1 MEKEKSQPDF
11 NVQADKEKTVVRDEG
26 EKKEQIEPNGGQEAE
41 TKANDLPPG
50 SNGEYGN
57 DLELVVAAEALTQLT
72 MPKRDRVGSQDEHES
87 TPSTANS
94 EETYCETGPVEGNGD
109 QQGLQHP
116 FVKHVNRVSKHPL
129 VTNAVKYYENSK
141 RNYGAFNYAAGIV
154 EKAAIPMVNKIELN
168 LNNRHARELKKRER
182 ADKNALVRA
191 CRTDKKNAEAGGANS
206 EINDTQDPEKS
217 PAFEIQRQKKRRLS
231 ASEDVNQNINK
242 RVTLETKK
250 RLQFC
255 LYLLRLANERINN
268 KVNLLQLQITEKEK
282 ESREQASQN
291 NAADTASEANSN
303 DLSRNPEAETK
314 TEIITTV
321 KKIINVI
328 SNFRPS
334 SLRTT
339 PLSPVNSE
347 PDVELSQ
354 ENLQF
359 RSTIRNI
366 ILKLPSAIQQT
377 ASNNTPANQTN
388 DKFILFAKES
398 LDMITCLSN
407 VFNDQLEKAERW
419 VTGEDAPELSLK
431 SEEDSSSEEH
441 LSTEKSEVSDMT
453 VPRDD
458 TISISDKNNSKEK
471 SSKEKVELG
480 DISHVVSNDTLV
492 L

>member
-11 NVQADKEKTVVRDEG
+11 NIQADKEKTAVRDEG
-26 EKKEQIEPNGGQEAE
+26 EKMEQRDADRGQEAE
-41 TKANDLPPG
+41 TKANDLRPG
-50 SNGEYGN
+50 RNGEYRN

-72 MPKRDRVGSQDEHES
+72 MPKRDRAGSQDEHVS

-94 EETYCETGPVEGNGD
+94 EETFCETGPVEGNSD

-182 ADKNALVRA
+182 AGKDALVRA
-191 CRTDKKNAEAGGANS
+191 FRTDKKNSETGGANS
-206 EINDTQDPEKS
+206 DLDDQDPEKN
-217 PAFEIQRQKKRRLS
+217 PAFESQRQKKRRLS

-255 LYLLRLANERINN
+255 LHLLRLANERINN

-291 NAADTASEANSN
+291 SATDAAGEANSD
-303 DLSRNPEAETK
+303 DLSHNPEAETK

-347 PDVELSQ
+347 PDVEQSQ

-419 VTGEDAPELSLK
+419 VAGEDAPELSLRT
-431 SEEDSSSEEH
+431 EENSSSEEH
-441 LSTEKSEVSDMT
+441 PSTEKSEVSDMA
-453 VPRDD
+453 VPRHD
-458 TISISDKNNSKEK
+458 TIANSDKSSSKEE

-480 DISHVVSNDTLV
+480 DISHEVSSDTLV

>member
-1 MEKEKSQPDF
+1 M
-11 NVQADKEKTVVRDEG
+11 
-26 EKKEQIEPNGGQEAE
+26 
-41 TKANDLPPG
+41 
-50 SNGEYGN
+50 
-57 DLELVVAAEALTQLT
+57 
-72 MPKRDRVGSQDEHES
+72 
-87 TPSTANS
+87 
-94 EETYCETGPVEGNGD
+94 
-109 QQGLQHP
+109 
-116 FVKHVNRVSKHPL
+116 KHVNRVSKHPL

-154 EKAAIPMVNKIELN
+154 EKAAIPVVNKIELN

-182 ADKNALVRA
+182 ADKDALARA
-191 CRTDKKNAEAGGANS
+191 SRTDKNKAETGGVNAEHNDSQNS
-206 EINDTQDPEKS
+206 EKD
-217 PAFEIQRQKKRRLS
+217 PAFGSLRQKKRRLS
-231 ASEDVNQNINK
+231 ASEDVNHNINK

-255 LYLLRLANERINN
+255 LHLLRLANERINN
-268 KVNLLQLQITEKEK
+268 KVNLLQLQISEKEK
-282 ESREQASQN
+282 ESREQVLQDNVAETFG
-291 NAADTASEANSN
+291 AANSN

-334 SLRTT
+334 SLRTA

-366 ILKLPSAIQQT
+366 ILKLPSALQQT

-419 VTGEDAPELSLK
+419 VAGNDAPGHTLR
-431 SEEDSSSEEH
+431 SEGNSSSEEH
-441 LSTEKSEVSDMT
+441 LPTEKGELSAMA
-453 VPRDD
+453 VPRDGITADPD
-458 TISISDKNNSKEK
+458 TSNSKEE
-471 SSKEKVELG
+471 SPQEKVNLEESSQ
-480 DISHVVSNDTLV
+480 DVSNDTLV